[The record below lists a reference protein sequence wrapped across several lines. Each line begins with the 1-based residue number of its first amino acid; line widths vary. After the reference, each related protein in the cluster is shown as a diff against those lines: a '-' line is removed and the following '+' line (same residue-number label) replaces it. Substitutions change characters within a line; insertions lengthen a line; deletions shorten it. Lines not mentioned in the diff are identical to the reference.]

1 SYRDFALTRIKAE
14 QPSVLWVASND
25 SLLHAVKADDGTPL
39 MSYLPSPL
47 MGGLRAAS
55 AESTKDIV
63 ATMDGSPVTADVYVG
78 EGASG
83 AWKTYLFSSLGRGGR
98 AIFALDVTDP
108 KTEALNEDHAANV
121 FKWMFSA
128 EDDGDLGYVLVDPV
142 VHRASGQPSQV
153 VRLNTGR
160 FALMTP
166 NGYGSSSGV
175 AALFFLDVQ
184 GRQSDGTWGG
194 GRVKKLVAKASDSGN
209 GMMGATWV
217 DIDNNGTADWVYA
230 TDLKGQLWK
239 FDISSSDMTKWASS
253 FVDGAANAPM
263 FQAQSGASGSGDP
276 LPITTAPVVTFPGMG
291 GVMIGFGTGKSI
303 VAGDFPNTSQTQRF
317 YSIWDRGNFGPASV
331 GTPGAAD
338 SIRAMPTHASLLGRK
353 LLRNTETGA
362 VTFDEDSEAATINW
376 NDQDGWYLDFPVT
389 PGQDVGTGEMVL
401 STPVVRSGILF
412 FTTVWPDSS
421 GEDRCQTDPFASLYA
436 VSPTGG
442 SVVKGLLP
450 SGVGMSVSD
459 SKVLVVLD
467 QTVGKEV
474 DEESLRII
482 PPRDDD
488 ISLKAP
494 TSSGRVQWRVIPG
507 LKTH

>member
-1 SYRDFALTRIKAE
+1 
-14 QPSVLWVASND
+14 
-25 SLLHAVKADDGTPL
+25 
-39 MSYLPSPL
+39 

-78 EGASG
+78 EGESG

-98 AIFALDVTDP
+98 ALFALDVTDP
-108 KTEALNEDHAANV
+108 AALRERTAANV

-128 EDDGDLGYVLVDPV
+128 EDDGDLGHILVDPV

-263 FQAQSGASGSGDP
+263 FQAKSGTSGSGDP

-338 SIRAMPTHASLLGRK
+338 SKRAMPTHASLLGRK
-353 LLRNTETGA
+353 LVRDVKTGA
-362 VTFDEDSEAATINW
+362 VTFHADSEAATINW

-389 PGQDVGTGEMVL
+389 PGQESGTGEMVL

-412 FTTVWPDSS
+412 FTTVWPDST

-442 SVVKGLLP
+442 SVIKGLLP
-450 SGVGMSVSD
+450 AGVGMAISD
-459 SKVLVVLD
+459 PKVLVVSD
-467 QTVGKEV
+467 QTAKDTPPG
-474 DEESLRII
+474 EEAISII
-482 PPRDDD
+482 KRDGEID
-488 ISLKAP
+488 LKAP